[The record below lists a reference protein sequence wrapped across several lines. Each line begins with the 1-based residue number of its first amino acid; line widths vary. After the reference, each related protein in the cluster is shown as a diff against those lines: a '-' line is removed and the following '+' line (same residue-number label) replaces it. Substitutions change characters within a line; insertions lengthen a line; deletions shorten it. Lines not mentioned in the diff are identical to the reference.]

1 MRRIPRICQS
11 KFSSNTIRL
20 VVSCLEHFGGS
31 HDISPRFDG
40 FIFTGQNVDMGLS
53 AGHVSD
59 KSVVEKFALVF
70 PIKLLDFG
78 LAQVFFLALDSDEVI
93 LDQKATDVF

>member
-1 MRRIPRICQS
+1 
-11 KFSSNTIRL
+11 
-20 VVSCLEHFGGS
+20 
-31 HDISPRFDG
+31 
-40 FIFTGQNVDMGLS
+40 MGLS